1 MPSLNLESFGDLVET
16 TITEYIKTDY
26 VSLLTDLTDHPAAK
40 SLIRK
45 SRMEPKAS
53 PTGAEWKLRMT
64 TAESYRHVYPTTP
77 DRAEITD
84 DFVSASVPWRKTEV
98 GYAFLEEH
106 IDFNMGPNQILDLVK
121 AKEQGCDFDWIE
133 GMERDFW
140 AFPLAADTNTYRSL
154 PYWCT
159 KAATEGFTGGI
170 PTGYSDVGGLSP
182 TTYSRWNNWAGPYT
196 AVTLDDL
203 ILKARTM
210 ADRTNFKPPVAGVPD
225 LGDTGKAPRQ
235 YYTNLSVHQ
244 KFANVADS
252 RNDNLGPDV
261 AKMDGQVTFRNTAI
275 NYVPLLDSDTTDP
288 FYQIN
293 WNVFKLM
300 TRNKWWQKRTVLK
313 PYPGQRNQVAVFKDT
328 YANFA
333 CFNRR
338 LLGVLSTGT
347 TYPS

>member
-40 SLIRK
+40 SLLRK
-45 SRMEPKAS
+45 NRMEPKAS
-53 PTGAEWKLRMT
+53 PTGADWKVRIG
-64 TAESYRHVYPTTP
+64 TAESYRHIHPTTP
-77 DRAEITD
+77 DSAEITD
-84 DFVSASVPWRKTEV
+84 DFISASVPWRKTETK
-98 GYAFLEEH
+98 YAFLEEH

-121 AKEQGCDFDWIE
+121 AKEHGCDFDFIE
-133 GMERDFW
+133 GLERDFW
-140 AFPLAADTNTYRSL
+140 KFTLVSDTNGFRSL
-154 PYWCT
+154 PYWVT
-159 KAATEGFTGGI
+159 KNATEGFNGGI
-170 PTGYSDVGGLSP
+170 PTGYSDVAGISP
-182 TTYSRWNNWAGPYT
+182 TTYARWNNYT
-196 AVTLDDL
+196 AQYTDVALDDM

-210 ADRTNFKPPVAGVPD
+210 ATKTGFKPPVDGVPD

-235 YYTNLSVHQ
+235 YYTNLDVQQ

-261 AKMDGQVTFRNTAI
+261 AKHDGIVTFRNAAI
-275 NYVPLLDSDTTDP
+275 NYVPVLDEDTTDP

-293 WNVFKLM
+293 WNVFKM
-300 TRNKWWQKRTVLK
+300 MVRKKWFQKRTVLK

-328 YANFA
+328 YSNFA

-338 LLGVLSTGT
+338 LCGVLATGT